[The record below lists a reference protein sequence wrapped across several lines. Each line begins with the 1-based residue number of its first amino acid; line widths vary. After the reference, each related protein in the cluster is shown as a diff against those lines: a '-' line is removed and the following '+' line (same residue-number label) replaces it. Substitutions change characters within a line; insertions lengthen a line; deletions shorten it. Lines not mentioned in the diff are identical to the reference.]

1 MSVLSFIEV
10 RDRANVE
17 YLASEDQFVVT
28 CSNAVECTFCR
39 YDMITL
45 EQSIAILQTLYVDV
59 MFGEELPFLI
69 GVSKPMNLITIEKLK
84 NRTANFIELVMY
96 NFVDTCRSNSFE
108 VERSELFATM
118 NQLWRVH

>member
-1 MSVLSFIEV
+1 MKYVDL
-10 RDRANVE
+10 
-17 YLASEDQFVVT
+17 YLIAHVKGIST
-28 CSNAVECTFCR
+28 RMKLPCR
-39 YDMITL
+39 NPIVL

-69 GVSKPMNLITIEKLK
+69 GVSKPMNLISIEKLK
-84 NRTANFIELVMY
+84 NRTAKFIELVMY
-96 NFVDTCRSNSFE
+96 NFADTYRSNSFE